1 MHVVFSLRIFALFPA
16 YVCIVVFFF
25 SFFALDS
32 GAPVLAETGPGAGK
46 MPKIC
51 KTHCVLHIL
60 RAALAQA
67 GWGPA
72 PLFEICETQ
81 CVLHFLEYY
90 LHFSSH
96 ATAGAGNMQKILKKY
111 AKHSVLH
118 ILGAALAQAG

>member
-1 MHVVFSLRIFALFPA
+1 MFALL
-16 YVCIVVFFF
+16 FFF
-25 SFFALDS
+25 FIFCAGLWGS
-32 GAPVLAETGPGAGK
+32 GACGNRAWGRKDAKNMQNTLCFAYF
-46 MPKIC
+46 
-51 KTHCVLHIL
+51 

>member
-1 MHVVFSLRIFALFPA
+1 MWFF
-16 YVCIVVFFF
+16 VCILFAFYLLV
-25 SFFALDS
+25 FALDS
-32 GAPVLAETGPGAGK
+32 RTPVLAETGPGAGK

-51 KTHCVLHIL
+51 KTHMQNTLCFAYF

-81 CVLHFLEYY
+81 CVLHFLEYC